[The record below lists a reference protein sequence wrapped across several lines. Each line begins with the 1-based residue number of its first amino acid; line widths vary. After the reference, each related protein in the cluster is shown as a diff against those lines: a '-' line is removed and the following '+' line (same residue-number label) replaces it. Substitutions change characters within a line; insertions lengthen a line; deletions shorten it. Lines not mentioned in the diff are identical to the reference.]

1 MSLKKR
7 LMEDLKTSM
16 KNKDKIKKNAITL
29 IRSSIK
35 QQEVDTRKDL
45 NDEDIIEIM
54 SKQIKQKKNSIE
66 DFRKGNREDL
76 IELTKE
82 EISILENYM
91 PEQLSDDELEDI
103 VKKAIEETKAETKR
117 DIGKVMSQVMPL
129 VKGRADGNQVN
140 KIVMRYLN

>member
-45 NDEDIIEIM
+45 NDEDIIDII

-66 DFRKGNREDL
+66 DFKKGNREDL
-76 IELTKE
+76 IDLTEK
-82 EISILENYM
+82 EISILKTYM

-103 VKKAIEETKAETKR
+103 VRKAIEETKAETKR

>member
-35 QQEVDTRKDL
+35 QQEVDTRKEL

-66 DFRKGNREDL
+66 DFKKGNREDL
-76 IELTKE
+76 IELTKA

>member
-16 KNKDKIKKNAITL
+16 KNKDKIKKNAVTL

-45 NDEDIIEIM
+45 NDDDIIDII

-76 IELTKE
+76 IELTKQ
-82 EISILENYM
+82 EISILETYM

-103 VKKAIEETKAETKR
+103 VKKAVEETEAKTKR
-117 DIGKVMSQVMPL
+117 DIGKVMSKVMPL

-140 KIVMRYLN
+140 KIVMKYLN

>member
-29 IRSSIK
+29 VRSSIK
-35 QQEVDTRKDL
+35 QQEVDNRTDL
-45 NDEDIIEIM
+45 NDEDIIDII

-76 IELTKE
+76 IDLTEE
-82 EISILENYM
+82 EISILKTYM

-103 VKKAIEETKAETKR
+103 VRKAIEETKAETKR

>member
-16 KNKDKIKKNAITL
+16 KNKDKIKKNAVTL

-45 NDEDIIEIM
+45 NDDDIIEII

-66 DFRKGNREDL
+66 DFKKGNREDL
-76 IELTKE
+76 IELTKQ
-82 EISILENYM
+82 EISILETYM

-103 VKKAIEETKAETKR
+103 VKKAVEETEAKTKR
-117 DIGKVMSQVMPL
+117 DIGKVMSKVMPL

-140 KIVMRYLN
+140 KIVMKYLN

>member
-103 VKKAIEETKAETKR
+103 VKTAIEETKAETRR

-140 KIVMRYLN
+140 KIVMKYLN

>member
-16 KNKDKIKKNAITL
+16 KNKDKIKKNAVTL

-45 NDEDIIEIM
+45 NDDDIIDII

-66 DFRKGNREDL
+66 DFKKGNREDL
-76 IELTKE
+76 IELTKQ
-82 EISILENYM
+82 EISILETYM

-103 VKKAIEETKAETKR
+103 VKKAVEETEAKTKR
-117 DIGKVMSQVMPL
+117 DIGKVMSKVMPL

-140 KIVMRYLN
+140 KIVMKYLN

>member
-66 DFRKGNREDL
+66 DFKKGNREDL

-103 VKKAIEETKAETKR
+103 VRKAIEETKAETKR

>member
-16 KNKDKIKKNAITL
+16 KNKDKIKKNAVTL

-45 NDEDIIEIM
+45 NDDDIIDII

-76 IELTKE
+76 IELTKQ
-82 EISILENYM
+82 EISILETYM

-103 VKKAIEETKAETKR
+103 VKKAVEETEAKTKR
-117 DIGKVMSQVMPL
+117 DIGKVMSKVMPL

-140 KIVMRYLN
+140 KIKGS

>member
-1 MSLKKR
+1 
-7 LMEDLKTSM
+7 M
-16 KNKDKIKKNAITL
+16 KNKDKIKKNAVTL

-45 NDEDIIEIM
+45 NDDDIIDII

-76 IELTKE
+76 IELTKQ
-82 EISILENYM
+82 EISILETYM

-103 VKKAIEETKAETKR
+103 VKKAVEETEAKTKR
-117 DIGKVMSQVMPL
+117 DIGKVMSKVMPL

-140 KIVMRYLN
+140 KIVMKYLN

>member
-35 QQEVDTRKDL
+35 QQEVDTRKEL
-45 NDEDIIEIM
+45 NEEDIIEIM

-103 VKKAIEETKAETKR
+103 IKKAIEETNAESKR
-117 DIGKVMSQVMPL
+117 DIRKVMSQVMPL

>member
-1 MSLKKR
+1 
-7 LMEDLKTSM
+7 MEDLKTSM
-16 KNKDKIKKNAITL
+16 KNKDKIKKNAVTL

-45 NDEDIIEIM
+45 NDDDIIDII

-76 IELTKE
+76 IELTKQ
-82 EISILENYM
+82 EISILETYM

-103 VKKAIEETKAETKR
+103 VKKAVEETEAKTKR
-117 DIGKVMSQVMPL
+117 DIGKVMSKVMPL

-140 KIVMRYLN
+140 KIVMKYLN